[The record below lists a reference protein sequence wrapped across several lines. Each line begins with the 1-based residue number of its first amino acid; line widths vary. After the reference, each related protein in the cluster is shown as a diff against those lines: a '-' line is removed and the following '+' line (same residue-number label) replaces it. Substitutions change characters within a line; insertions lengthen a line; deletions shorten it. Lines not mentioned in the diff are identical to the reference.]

1 MSGAHGRRNANPS
14 RRRAMPPGPSDAAP
28 VRDAGRN
35 GSGAIRT
42 TMRPPM
48 TNAVAMTATPWS
60 EVAMRTASDRGG
72 MMTSVRLCA
81 LPTKARP
88 NPRRIGSTSLGTSE
102 SAAGSVAAMPMPWKI
117 RATTNGPSGPPGST
131 PGSSRTA
138 QPAR

>member
-1 MSGAHGRRNANPS
+1 
-14 RRRAMPPGPSDAAP
+14 
-28 VRDAGRN
+28 
-35 GSGAIRT
+35 
-42 TMRPPM
+42 M
-48 TNAVAMTATPWS
+48 TNAVAMTATPWR

-117 RATTNGPSGPPGST
+117 LATTNGPSGPPGST

-138 QPAR
+138 HPAR